1 MFSQLSF
8 AGLAEL
14 PSPDVFLHT
23 MNEHPVLFIG
33 LAVGVSVVLAA
44 RYVHSPWRKLPP
56 GPPADPILGH
66 LRIFPRLNQSEK
78 FYEWSKQYGKLSFLS
93 VVQSRAEGAFD
104 RGCHSP

>member
-1 MFSQLSF
+1 MSTVGIF
-8 AGLAEL
+8 ALIIFLA
-14 PSPDVFLHT
+14 FA
-23 MNEHPVLFIG
+23 LFQK
-33 LAVGVSVVLAA
+33 V
-44 RYVHSPWRKLPP
+44 RNRRQNKLPP